1 MKFVVVGSGI
11 VGASAAYHLA
21 RNGHSVTVI
30 DRKDAGQATE
40 HAAGIICPWVSKRR
54 NKVWYEL
61 AKASAKFYPELDLEL
76 ADLGLVSGYKQVGTL
91 CLRKEGKSLDALYEL
106 AIERKEEAPEMG
118 TIEKFP
124 PEEVKERFP
133 LVREGYGAVFL
144 SGGGRS
150 KGALVRDALL
160 EGASLYGAQII
171 HGNAALDEKIRLTV
185 DGHRMAY
192 DKLLLANGAWL
203 KPFLAKAG
211 YAVDLL
217 AQKGQ
222 LLSLHFESLKMDDWP
237 VVLPPASKS
246 IVPFDGGQLLLGA
259 THEKEAQFDL
269 TPTKEAQ
276 EEILTE
282 LEPFIQFNES
292 PSEMTLS
299 VGTRPYTSDFTPFI
313 GEWLPNQVF
322 LANGLGASGL
332 TTGPFVG
339 KLLAGLVANEAAS
352 FDLAP
357 FDPKKYIEKR

>member
-1 MKFVVVGSGI
+1 MKFVVIGSGI

-21 RNGHSVTVI
+21 RNGHAVTIV

-61 AKASAKFYPELDLEL
+61 AKASARFYPELDREL
-76 ADLGLVSGYKQVGTL
+76 ADLGLSSGYKQVGAL
-91 CLRKEGKSLDALYEL
+91 CLRKEGETLDALYEL
-106 AIERKEEAPEMG
+106 AKERKEEAPEMG
-118 TIEKFP
+118 TIEKLT
-124 PEEVKERFP
+124 PEEVKKCFP
-133 LVREGYGAVFL
+133 LARNDYGAVFL

-160 EGASLYGAQII
+160 EGASLYGAQVI
-171 HGNAALDEKIRLTV
+171 HGDASLDQKMRLTV
-185 DGHRMAY
+185 DGRKMTY
-192 DKLLLANGAWL
+192 DRLLLATGAWL
-203 KPFLAKAG
+203 NPLLNEAG
-211 YAVDLL
+211 YSADLL

-222 LLSLHFESLKMDDWP
+222 LLSLHFEHLEMGDWP
-237 VVLPPASKS
+237 VILPPASKS
-246 IVPFDGGQLLLGA
+246 IVPFDGGNLLLGA
-259 THEKEAQFDL
+259 THEKETQFDL
-269 TPTKEAQ
+269 TPTKDAQ

-282 LEPFIQFNES
+282 LAPFIQLDEEK
-292 PSEMTLS
+292 SEMTLS

-339 KLLAGLVANEAAS
+339 KMLARLAANEPIS
-352 FDLAP
+352 FNLTP
-357 FDPKKYIEKR
+357 FDPKKYIQKR